1 MRDTDLIRSVWT
13 GSHFEPDGN
22 LAMAMCHDR
31 LGAGQVVNLDLD
43 PERSKKSHNH
53 QFAFVKTAWDNLPE
67 HLVDAPYAK
76 NTETLRKH
84 ALIATGFCDTIMQA
98 AGTEN
103 RADRIA
109 AFAGRMAANLH
120 GYALVTIE
128 GPVVYC
134 HTPHSQTLKA
144 MGGERFQASKKAIL
158 EWLADLIGVPADELA
173 VMGRKEA
180 V

>member
-67 HLVDAPYAK
+67 HLIDAPFAK
-76 NTETLRKH
+76 SADTLRKH
-84 ALIATGFCDTIMQA
+84 ALIATGFCDTDMIA
-98 AGTEN
+98 VGTEVRAN
-103 RADRIA
+103 RVA
-109 AFAGRMAANLH
+109 AFNSRMATRMH
-120 GYALVTIE
+120 GYSVTDVK
-128 GPVVYC
+128 GAVVYC

-144 MGGERFQASKKAIL
+144 MGGEAFQASKKAIL
-158 EWLADLIGVPADELA
+158 EWLADLIGVRADELA

-180 V
+180 A